1 MRVKWLDEAVDDF
14 YEVMGYIAQDNPRAA
29 KRVGAVILESVK
41 DLADFPNMGRV
52 GRVEGTRELIIS
64 STPYL
69 VAYRVKKQTIEI
81 LAVIHGARKWPTDFD
96 R

>member
-1 MRVKWLDEAVDDF
+1 MPAATKMMKLRIESKLKSRLD
-14 YEVMGYIAQDNPRAA
+14 
-29 KRVGAVILESVK
+29 K
-41 DLADFPNMGRV
+41 LADFPNMGKV

-81 LAVIHGARKWPTDFD
+81 LAVIHGARKWPTVFD